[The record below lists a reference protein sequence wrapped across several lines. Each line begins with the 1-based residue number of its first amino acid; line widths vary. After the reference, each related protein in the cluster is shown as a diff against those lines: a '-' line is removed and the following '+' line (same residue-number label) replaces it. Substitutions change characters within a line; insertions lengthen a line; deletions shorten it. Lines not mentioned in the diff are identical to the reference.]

1 MWIKGGSMKLED
13 MIMVV
18 ENRKGTETNVLLDLT
33 DYMGEVLKLWDD
45 DYVVEN
51 IAQSVSELYG
61 TKEKKADWSDLY
73 IAANKS
79 IHASFCRSEPQLR
92 QFLSG
97 HFNDGEWSFD
107 AERCSKDCLDV
118 LRIYNLKTDGHS
130 LFPYLHHERVE
141 HTFHAGE
148 VLHNMNGND
157 YRVLAALSPDD
168 LLVMSMADS
177 QLIVGRGVRLYE
189 RYPKGER
196 PDDDSVVTGIEWD
209 HGVYLGQDI
218 TRIDFDI
225 LKQEYG
231 EPDKVE
237 NVSDLRDKTR
247 RNFWMQKNVEQKEGL
262 PDRVRNAA
270 RDCLEDTFGTSEPD
284 VFDKMLDNGLYD
296 GMYRAKEEQRQISGQ
311 SR

>member
-1 MWIKGGSMKLED
+1 MKLED

>member
-1 MWIKGGSMKLED
+1 MKLED
-13 MIMVV
+13 MIMAV
-18 ENRKGTETNVLLDLT
+18 ENRKGKETNFLTNMWGYMEMAVKACDDSAVDLA
-33 DYMGEVLKLWDD
+33 DA
-45 DYVVEN
+45 VE
-51 IAQSVSELYG
+51 ALYE
-61 TKEKKADWSDLY
+61 TKAGKVDWSDLY
-73 IAANKS
+73 FAGNKS
-79 IHASFCRSEPQLR
+79 IHAAFCTGEAQLR
-92 QFLSG
+92 GFLAG
-97 HFNDGEWSFD
+97 NFNNGEWSFD
-107 AERCSKDCLDV
+107 AERCSEDCLGV
-118 LRIYNLKTDGHS
+118 LRIYNMKPDGHS
-130 LFPYLHHERVE
+130 LFPYLHYERVE

-157 YRVLAALSPDD
+157 YRVLAALSPKD
-168 LLVMSMADS
+168 LLLMSMADS
-177 QLIVGRGVRLYE
+177 QIIVGRGVQLYE

-196 PDDDSVVTGIEWD
+196 PDSGSMVTGIEWD

-231 EPDKVE
+231 EPDRAE
-237 NVSDLRDKTR
+237 NVSDLRDVIR

-296 GMYRAKEEQRQISGQ
+296 GMYHAKEEQRQISGQ

>member
-1 MWIKGGSMKLED
+1 MKLGD
-13 MIMVV
+13 MVMVV
-18 ENRKGTETNVLLDLT
+18 ENHKGTETNFLLNLT
-33 DYMGEVLKLWDD
+33 DYMETALKLWGEHAEDMAG
-45 DYVVEN
+45 VV
-51 IAQSVSELYG
+51 STLYE
-61 TKEKKADWSDLY
+61 TKAGKKDWSDLY
-73 IAANKS
+73 FAANKS
-79 IHASFCRSEPQLR
+79 IHASFCTGEAQLR
-92 QFLSG
+92 GFLAG
-97 HFNDGEWSFD
+97 NFNDGEWSFD
-107 AERCSKDCLDV
+107 AGRCSRECLDV

-130 LFPYLHHERVE
+130 QFPYLHYERVE

-168 LLVMSMADS
+168 LLVMSLTDS
-177 QLIVGRGVRLYE
+177 QLIVGRGVKLYE

-196 PDDDSVVTGIEWD
+196 PDDESVVTGIEWD

-231 EPDKVE
+231 EPDRVE
-237 NVSDLRDKTR
+237 NVSDMRDMVR

-262 PDRVRNAA
+262 PDRVRNAV
-270 RDCLEDTFGTSEPD
+270 RDCLENTFGTSEPE
-284 VFDKMLDNGLYD
+284 VFDKMLDKGVYD
-296 GMYRAKEEQRQISGQ
+296 GMCHAREEQKQISGK

>member
-1 MWIKGGSMKLED
+1 MKLED

-18 ENRKGTETNVLLDLT
+18 ENHKGTETNYLLNLT
-33 DYMGEVLKLWDD
+33 DYMETALELWGEHAEDMAGA
-45 DYVVEN
+45 
-51 IAQSVSELYG
+51 ISSLYETRAG
-61 TKEKKADWSDLY
+61 KKDWSDLY
-73 IAANKS
+73 LAANKS
-79 IHASFCRSEPQLR
+79 IHASFCTGESQLR
-92 QFLSG
+92 EFLKG
-97 HFNDGEWSFD
+97 MFNDGEWSFD
-107 AERCSKDCLDV
+107 TERCSKECLNV
-118 LRIYNLKTDGHS
+118 LRIYNMKPDGQPQ
-130 LFPYLHHERVE
+130 FPYLHYERVE

-148 VLHNMNGND
+148 VLHNLNGND

-168 LLVMSMADS
+168 LLVMSLSDS
-177 QLIVGRGVRLYE
+177 QIIVGRGVKLYE

-196 PDDDSVVTGIEWD
+196 PDDDSMVTGIEWD
-209 HGVYLGQDI
+209 HGAYLGKDI

-237 NVSDLRDKTR
+237 NISDLRDKIR

-270 RDCLEDTFGTSEPD
+270 KDCLENTFGTSEPD
-284 VFDKMLDNGLYD
+284 VFDKMLEKGMYD
-296 GMYRAKEEQRQISGQ
+296 GMYDQREEQKKISGQ